1 MVSWTFMIPFGLCRP
16 GAKHVLQASR
26 SPAGAKV
33 PLHGLLQRVTQ
44 FLRERMCALPQGRE
58 VERYLAVIT
67 EILVMPER
75 SIEAI
80 ALATWP

>member
-1 MVSWTFMIPFGLCRP
+1 MIPFGLCRP
-16 GAKHVLQASR
+16 GAKHFLQASR

-44 FLRERMCALPQGRE
+44 FLQKRMCALPQGRE

-75 SIEAI
+75 SIDAI